1 MLGKEQERVE
11 IFVACEL
18 FSVAHTGGKVLP
30 GNNRFDRR
38 EGIAGLLPGGDQCA
52 TNSWIISL
60 IALPCSA
67 NVLSYLSFDFVKKLP
82 MSRSCRSRASGN
94 AIV

>member
-1 MLGKEQERVE
+1 MSVQCSVRSKSGLKSSSRASCSASRTLVEKFFKE
-11 IFVACEL
+11 ITA
-18 FSVAHTGGKVLP
+18 S
-30 GNNRFDRR
+30 
-38 EGIAGLLPGGDQCA
+38 IAGLLPGGDQCA
-52 TNSWIISL
+52 TNSWILSL

>member
-1 MLGKEQERVE
+1 MPGKERERVE

-38 EGIAGLLPGGDQCA
+38 EGIAVLLPGGDQFA
-52 TNSWIISL
+52 TNSWIIIVNRFALLSERPL
-60 IALPCSA
+60 ILVFRLWGRLELNSA
-67 NVLSYLSFDFVKKLP
+67 W
-82 MSRSCRSRASGN
+82 
-94 AIV
+94 

>member
-30 GNNRFDRR
+30 GNNRF
-38 EGIAGLLPGGDQCA
+38 GIAGLLPGGDQSA

-94 AIV
+94 GIV